1 MFGKIKHIY
10 FVGIGGAGM
19 CGIAEILVS
28 LGYKVSGSD
37 KQSTDVTNYLN
48 KLGAKIF
55 EGHFAKNVRGA
66 DALVY
71 SSAVPA
77 DNPEL
82 IEAKKLKIPV
92 IRRAEMLGE
101 LMRMKYGISIAGTHG
116 KTTTTSMVGTILT
129 EGGLDPT
136 IIVGGKLQKLQTNA
150 RLGKSKFLVAEAD
163 EFDRSFLTLTS
174 SIAVITTLEV
184 DHLDCYKDLDDIKNA
199 FIMFANKVPFF
210 GAVIVCIDE
219 PSVQDILPKLKRK
232 VITYGVSK
240 QAELRATTI
249 RYKNGKSS
257 FNINY
262 KGKDLGEAEINL
274 PGLHNIKNALASIAI
289 GIELEMSFEDIVS
302 GLKLFEGVGRR
313 FEVKANVNDILIVD
327 DYAHH
332 PTEIMASLQGAKSGW
347 TKRRIIAVF
356 QPHLYSRT
364 RDFHQEFGKSFFDS
378 DHLILTDIYP
388 AREEPIEGIT
398 GELIA
403 EDAREYGHRNVD
415 YIEDKNK
422 IADKLLKIVKP
433 GDLVITMG
441 AGDIHKFGLELKEKL
456 EKNA

>member
-37 KQSTDVTNYLN
+37 KQATDVTMYLE
-48 KLGAKIF
+48 KIGVAVY
-55 EGHFAKNVRGA
+55 EGHIAENVLGA

-71 SSAVPA
+71 SSAVPKS
-77 DNPEL
+77 NPEL
-82 IEAKKLKIPV
+82 MEAKKLKIPV

-174 SIAVITTLEV
+174 SIAVITTLDV

-199 FIMFANKVPFF
+199 FVMFANKVPFF

-219 PSVQDILPKLKRK
+219 PSVQDILPRLERK

-240 QAELRATTI
+240 QAELRATAIQYT
-249 RYKNGKSS
+249 NGKSS
-257 FNINY
+257 FNVLHN
-262 KGKDLGEAEINL
+262 GKNLGEVIINL
-274 PGLHNIKNALASIAI
+274 PGLHNIKNALASVAI
-289 GIELEMSFEDIVS
+289 GIELEMSFKNIAN

-332 PTEIMASLQGAKSGW
+332 PTEIMASLQGAKTGW
-347 TKRRIIAVF
+347 INRRIIAVF

-364 RDFHQEFGKSFFDS
+364 RDFHEEFGKSFFDS
-378 DHLILTDIYP
+378 DYLILTDVYP

-403 EDAREYGHRNVD
+403 ADAREFGHRNVE
-415 YIEDKNK
+415 YIQDKHK
-422 IADKLLKIVKP
+422 IADQLHKIVKA

-441 AGDIHKFGLELKEKL
+441 AGDIHKFGMELKEKL
-456 EKNA
+456 EKNG